1 MTVDVVLVRAK
12 SPVPGATETLAQA
25 IGNHYGVP
33 AQTILAKLA
42 QGSFS
47 VKSQTDIA
55 TARRYRSDLEALGA
69 VCELRDS
76 QTGALLAAEPD
87 VEELTLQPE
96 PAPLRTPLPTSQT
109 ARPPTPALG
118 KHEQDPSLAGL
129 AAADGNFSADLG
141 AIGAGNL
148 SLSTLDGRTGDTEP
162 PPIAGMPSAPPPTP
176 QVASSHNVVSLD
188 SRDLASAPLP
198 HPGSSDAN
206 RFAPPTVEGHEEELT
221 LAFDPAIDGPPG
233 GQSAPVAA
241 VVESAPHATQ
251 TMAPEPPPQ
260 RTMAPEPPPQRTMAP
275 EPPPQRTM
283 APEPGQQAEHSQRQ
297 TLSPEVSTDSSPPKP
312 SIGARFSE
320 FVVSMRGGLAARGR
334 GAFVTGV
341 AIAMLCG
348 FLIAHVVGVIQE
360 TNAFPP
366 ARKEL
371 LASYAEATDESSHA
385 GLESIRAST
394 IDLISSRKRRIA
406 TTSMLLW
413 LVVSAGIGFVWFR
426 VIRWEQLDALPP
438 TATSSPQ

>member
-1 MTVDVVLVRAK
+1 MTSKRSARFASFATAK
-12 SPVPGATETLAQA
+12 PVPW
-25 IGNHYGVP
+25 
-33 AQTILAKLA
+33 
-42 QGSFS
+42 
-47 VKSQTDIA
+47 
-55 TARRYRSDLEALGA
+55 
-69 VCELRDS
+69 
-76 QTGALLAAEPD
+76 LAAEPD

-96 PAPLRTPLPTSQT
+96 PAPLRTPLPTSQA
-109 ARPPTPALG
+109 ARPPIPALG

-176 QVASSHNVVSLD
+176 QVASSHDVVSLD

-260 RTMAPEPPPQRTMAP
+260 RTMAPEP
-275 EPPPQRTM
+275 
-283 APEPGQQAEHSQRQ
+283 GQQAEHSQRQ

-320 FVVSMRGGLAARGR
+320 FVVSMRGGLAARG
-334 GAFVTGV
+334 
-341 AIAMLCG
+341 
-348 FLIAHVVGVIQE
+348 
-360 TNAFPP
+360 
-366 ARKEL
+366 
-371 LASYAEATDESSHA
+371 S
-385 GLESIRAST
+385 
-394 IDLISSRKRRIA
+394 RRICHWGRHRNA
-406 TTSMLLW
+406 VRVSHRPRRW
-413 LVVSAGIGFVWFR
+413 RNPRDQCVSA
-426 VIRWEQLDALPP
+426 
-438 TATSSPQ
+438 SPQGTARQLRRSNR